1 MNIHNIPKKPLSFLL
16 YVLKPHWKWAIAA
29 IVLVITAS
37 ALGQS
42 TSYFFKL
49 IVDAVE
55 VGDINAVLF
64 WGMLYPVAVF
74 VVQILFRASG
84 ITGGIL
90 SNKTSKTGVDLVSEY
105 TFNHSH
111 SYFSDR
117 FAGSIVNKI
126 RNVTHAIEQTIPD
139 FLWMHI
145 NALVAFI
152 TTFILISVVDL
163 YSGLLFLIL
172 LFVLIS
178 INASL
183 APKKALLSKAN
194 AAAGTEV
201 QARLNDV
208 VSGMQA
214 VRQYTNTT
222 NELLEVKNR
231 TTHRKETGI
240 NSWFFT
246 EKMLLINTFIIFIF
260 ALGIFWILIS
270 RLQTGAITTGDFV
283 LVLALIS
290 QITGTMLFIGR
301 TFNTTAKTIGELRE
315 ALEEILLPW
324 EIIDSDNAEELL
336 VQDATI
342 DFKEVYFTYNQE
354 ELFSDFTISIPARH
368 KIGLVGRSGAGKSTF
383 MSLLLRQHE
392 IQSGVISINKTPI
405 KNVTQESLR
414 SNIAVIPQEPIL
426 FHRTIYENIAYGNH
440 TINKEAVFEAAKSAY
455 IHDFI
460 QSLEQGYE
468 TMVGERGVKLSAGQ
482 KQRIAIARALLKNA
496 PILVLD
502 EATSALDSESE
513 IEIQK
518 ALRNLM
524 RGKTVIAIAHRLST
538 LREMDMI
545 YVLDD
550 GTILQSGTH
559 NELKNKQ
566 GMYKTLWEHQTD
578 GFLLD

>member
-1 MNIHNIPKKPLSFLL
+1 MNIHTIPKKPLSFLL

-29 IVLVITAS
+29 IVLVIAAS

-55 VGDINAVLF
+55 AGDIDAVLF

-74 VVQILFRASG
+74 IVQILFRASG
-84 ITGGIL
+84 VTGGIL
-90 SNKTSKTGVDLVSEY
+90 SNKTSKTGSDLVSEY
-105 TFNHSH
+105 TLQHSH

-126 RNVTHAIEQTIPD
+126 RNVTHAIEHTIPE
-139 FLWMHI
+139 FLWSHL
-145 NALVAFI
+145 NALVSFI
-152 TTFILISVVDL
+152 ITFVLISTVDIV
-163 YSGLLFLIL
+163 SGLLFLCL
-172 LFVLIS
+172 LIVLVTINS
-178 INASL
+178 II
-183 APKKALLSKAN
+183 APKKAVLSKAN
-194 AAAGTEV
+194 AKAGSEV

-208 VSGMQA
+208 ISGMQA

-222 NELLEVKNR
+222 KELEEIKNR
-231 TTHRKETGI
+231 TTHRQTTGI
-240 NSWFFT
+240 KSWFFT
-246 EKMLLINTFIIFIF
+246 EKMLLINTVVIFIF
-260 ALGIFWILIS
+260 ALGIFWMLIS
-270 RLQTGAITTGDFV
+270 RLETGLITTGDFV

-324 EIIDSDNAEELL
+324 EIVDNKLAKKLVVEE
-336 VQDATI
+336 ATI
-342 DFKEVYFTYNQE
+342 HFTHVDFTYNE
-354 ELFSDFTISIPARH
+354 EQLFKDFTISIPARH
-368 KIGLVGRSGAGKSTF
+368 KVGLVGRSGAGKSTF
-383 MSLLLRQHE
+383 VSLLLRQHE
-392 IQSGVISINKTPI
+392 IQSGSITINDVDI

-414 SNIAVIPQEPIL
+414 RSIAVIPQEPIL
-426 FHRTIYENIAYGNH
+426 FHRTIFENIAYGNP
-440 TINKEAVFEAAKSAY
+440 TSDTKDVIDAAKKAY

-460 QSLEQGYE
+460 ETLEDGYN
-468 TMVGERGVKLSAGQ
+468 TMVGERGVKLSGGQ
-482 KQRIAIARALLKNA
+482 KQRIAIARAILKNA

-538 LREMDMI
+538 LREMDTI
-545 YVLDD
+545 YVLDV
-550 GTILQSGTH
+550 GTIIETGSH

-566 GMYKTLWEHQTD
+566 GVYQTLWDHQTN
-578 GFLLD
+578 GFLVE